1 MPLGVLGTHV
11 VLPNTSHLF
20 VVKDKQANG
29 QEIRLQ
35 VKGTDREVPNL
46 ISLRR

>member
-20 VVKDKQANG
+20 VVKEKRANG

-35 VKGTDREVPNL
+35 VIGTEGNL
-46 ISLRR
+46 ISLRH